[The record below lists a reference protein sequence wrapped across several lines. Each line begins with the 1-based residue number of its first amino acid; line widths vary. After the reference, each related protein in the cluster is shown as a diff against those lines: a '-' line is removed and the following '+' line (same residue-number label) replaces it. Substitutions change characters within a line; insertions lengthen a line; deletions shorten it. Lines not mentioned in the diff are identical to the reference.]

1 MMQRRKARRVRRWN
15 QPAVRRYVA
24 TVRKRLERVVHQE
37 LAKLD
42 RKIRALER
50 ERQAL
55 RVEIGQ
61 TVG

>member
-1 MMQRRKARRVRRWN
+1 
-15 QPAVRRYVA
+15 
-24 TVRKRLERVVHQE
+24 LERVVQQE

-50 ERQAL
+50 EREAL
-55 RVEIGQ
+55 LVEISQ